1 MLMIRN
7 LLLVIT
13 LVSALFS
20 EAVAQSAASPYSVFG
35 IGIVSNKALIYNQN
49 MGGLGI
55 SNGQPWVLN
64 NINPAMLPLNTFSTF
79 DAGLFTEKRDI
90 STSDSKQSSTT
101 GGLSYLTFGF
111 PIKTYKWTMAI
122 GLMPYSNVSYNVVT
136 SQTLVNH
143 PETTVNYNYEGDGG
157 LNQAYLSS
165 GWMLVKNLL
174 YAGGRVAYTFG
185 KITDNTRIA
194 LNEIEY
200 QNAADTIGSYK
211 TFEPTRYYRQSSY
224 SDFILEGGLYARKK
238 IGKATL
244 MNLGFI
250 YEFGANLNTHRTE
263 TIEVDDE
270 QDPDRPISTILDN
283 AEGQTTLPAKFG
295 YGLSFTKDFHWTI
308 GVDYYTRDWTKF
320 SSDFGAEQELAK
332 SRELILGGEFTPDF
346 TSVKSYFKRV
356 NYQVGF
362 SYNQTPILI
371 NNQNI
376 DDFGIN
382 FGVSL
387 PVGNASLF
395 NLGFKFGQQG
405 TTSDGLIKENYLKLN
420 LGMTFNDRS
429 FAWYRSLRKFD

>member
-1 MLMIRN
+1 MIRN

-13 LVSALFS
+13 LFS
-20 EAVAQSAASPYSVFG
+20 VILTEAVAQSAASPYSVFG
-35 IGIVSNKALIYNQN
+35 IGIVSSKALIYNQN

-55 SNGQPWVLN
+55 SNGQPWILS

-79 DAGLFTEKRDI
+79 DAGLYAEKRNI
-90 STSDSKQSSTT
+90 STTEAKQSSTT

-111 PIKTYKWTMAI
+111 PIKTYKWTMAM
-122 GLMPYSNVSYNVVT
+122 GLMPYSNVSYNIVT
-136 SQTLVNH
+136 SQTIANH
-143 PETTVNYNYEGDGG
+143 PETTANYNYVGDGG

-185 KITDNTRIA
+185 KISDNTRIS
-194 LNEIEY
+194 LSEIEY
-200 QNAADTIGSYK
+200 QNAEDTIGSYK
-211 TFEPTRYYRQSSY
+211 AFEPTRYYRESGY
-224 SDFILEGGLYARKK
+224 SDFILEGSLYARKK
-238 IGKATL
+238 IGKMTSL
-244 MNLGFI
+244 NLGLI
-250 YEFGANLNTHRTE
+250 YELGANLKTRRTE

-270 QDPDRPISTILDN
+270 QNPDRPVSTILDN
-283 AEGQTTLPAKFG
+283 AKGQTFIPAKL
-295 YGLSFTKDFHWTI
+295 GLGISYIKDFHWTV

-320 SSDFGAEQELAK
+320 TSDFGATQELAK
-332 SRELILGGEFTPDF
+332 STELIIGGEFTPDF

-356 NYQVGF
+356 NYQMGF
-362 SYNQTPILI
+362 YYNQTPIMI
-371 NNQNI
+371 NNKNI

-429 FAWYRSLRKFD
+429 FAWYRNLRKFD

>member
-1 MLMIRN
+1 MIRN
-7 LLLVIT
+7 LLLVFT
-13 LVSALFS
+13 LFS
-20 EAVAQSAASPYSVFG
+20 VILTDAFAQTAASPYSVFG
-35 IGIVSNKALIYNQN
+35 IGMVSNKALIYNQN

-55 SNGQPWVLN
+55 SSGQPWILN

-79 DAGLFTEKRDI
+79 DAGLYTEKRNI
-90 STSDSKQSSTT
+90 SNSETSQSSTT

-111 PIKTYKWTMAI
+111 PIKTYKWTMAM
-122 GLMPYSNVSYNVVT
+122 GLMPYSNVSYNVIT
-136 SQTLVNH
+136 SEALPNH
-143 PETTVNYNYEGDGG
+143 PETTASYNYVGDGG
-157 LNQAYLSS
+157 LNQAYISS
-165 GWMLVKNLL
+165 GWTLVKNLL
-174 YAGGRVAYTFG
+174 YVGGRAAYTFG
-185 KITDNTRIA
+185 KVTNNTRIS
-194 LNEIEY
+194 LSEIEY
-200 QNAADTIGSYK
+200 QNAEDTIGSYK
-211 TFEPTRYYRQSSY
+211 TFEPTRYNRESSY

-238 IGKATL
+238 IGKTTL
-244 MNLGFI
+244 VNLGFI
-250 YEFGANLNTHRTE
+250 YELGTNLNTHRTE

-270 QDPDRPISTILDN
+270 QDPDRPESKILDN
-283 AEGQTTLPAKFG
+283 VKGKTSLPAKFG
-295 YGLSFTKDFHWTI
+295 YGLSFTKEFHWTI

-320 SSDFGAEQELAK
+320 SSDFGADQELAK

-356 NYQVGF
+356 NYQMGF
-362 SYNQTPILI
+362 YYNQTPIMI
-371 NNQNI
+371 NNENI

-429 FAWYRSLRKFD
+429 FAWYRNLRKFD